1 MQVCLERSEAA
12 KRVAS
17 DTDNPP
23 IILLLFALL
32 HALLR
37 AVDRAVNSAL
47 QYEVK

>member
-23 IILLLFALL
+23 AILLL
-32 HALLR
+32 R
-37 AVDRAVNSAL
+37 AMERSANCAL
-47 QYEVK
+47 Q

>member
-12 KRVAS
+12 KRVVS

-23 IILLLFALL
+23 AILLLR
-32 HALLR
+32 ALLR
-37 AVDRAVNSAL
+37 AVDSAVNSAL